1 MARFFDILLAGI
13 ALLILSPILLIVIVI
28 LRFTGENKIFYFQE
42 RVGKKEKI
50 FSLIKF
56 VTMVE
61 NSEEIGGDVTIKND
75 PRILPFG
82 SFLRNSKINELPQL
96 INIIIGDMSI
106 VGFRPQTKNSFNLF
120 SDSSRIKISENRP
133 GLTGIG
139 SLYFSNEE
147 ELLDAKKGR
156 DINFYESIIV
166 PYKENL
172 EIWWCLNNN
181 IGNYFYCIFL
191 TALAVF
197 VNRSLVEKLLWKS
210 LPKPPEE
217 LTI

>member
-13 ALLILSPILLIVIVI
+13 ALLMLSPLFFIVIII

-75 PRILPFG
+75 PRILPVG

-147 ELLDAKKGR
+147 ELLDAKEGR

-172 EIWWCLNNN
+172 EIWWCL
-181 IGNYFYCIFL
+181 IIILVTIFI
-191 TALAVF
+191 VF
-197 VNRSLVEKLLWKS
+197 F
-210 LPKPPEE
+210 
-217 LTI
+217 

>member
-13 ALLILSPILLIVIVI
+13 ALLMLSPLFFIVIII

-82 SFLRNSKINELPQL
+82 SFLRNSKI
-96 INIIIGDMSI
+96 
-106 VGFRPQTKNSFNLF
+106 R
-120 SDSSRIKISENRP
+120 
-133 GLTGIG
+133 
-139 SLYFSNEE
+139 
-147 ELLDAKKGR
+147 
-156 DINFYESIIV
+156 
-166 PYKENL
+166 
-172 EIWWCLNNN
+172 
-181 IGNYFYCIFL
+181 
-191 TALAVF
+191 
-197 VNRSLVEKLLWKS
+197 
-210 LPKPPEE
+210 
-217 LTI
+217 